1 MYKPLCIRIYFY
13 VVLLSNAAGSNG
25 MPQEDKIYYYTR
37 HHVWDDEV
45 NVKDII
51 VTIGKTLKLENVS
64 LNSIGSIQIH
74 GETEWLNSTI
84 YHDKR
89 DLEDNISLYSKLE
102 IISTEL
108 LMNATDSYDGSN
120 ANVFYN
126 KKQSLLSETMIMMKQ
141 PPMIALLSKK

>member
-1 MYKPLCIRIYFY
+1 MYKPVCIAFAFTFTLF
-13 VVLLSNAAGSNG
+13 LLSNASAGSNG
-25 MPQEDKIYYYTR
+25 DAPQEGQDWIITQDT
-37 HHVWDDEV
+37 HVWDDEV

-64 LNSIGSIQIH
+64 LNSVGSIQIH

-102 IISTEL
+102 IINTKLS
-108 LMNATDSYDGSN
+108 MNATDSYSGNN
-120 ANVFYN
+120 ANVFYV
-126 KKQSLLSETMIMMKQ
+126 
-141 PPMIALLSKK
+141 SKDAELIIRDFDNDYSTLV

>member
-1 MYKPLCIRIYFY
+1 MYKECLHCICFTLSLF
-13 VVLLSNAAGSNG
+13 LLGNASAGSNG
-25 MPQEDKIYYYTR
+25 DAPQEGQDWIITQDT
-37 HHVWDDEV
+37 HVWDDEV

-64 LNSIGSIQIH
+64 LNSLGQIQMH

-102 IISTEL
+102 IINTE
-108 LMNATDSYDGSN
+108 
-120 ANVFYN
+120 FY
-126 KKQSLLSETMIMMKQ
+126 
-141 PPMIALLSKK
+141 